1 MGLGL
6 GYLMMGDEMRYF
18 RLLVA
23 LVLMLPVVVGAGA
36 SEKVSKQSLV
46 SQGSKRSYYL
56 FVPESVKGPAPL
68 LIVFH
73 GTGRNGL
80 SLVEKWKD
88 LAAKEGF
95 IVAGPD
101 SKNSQTWKT
110 PEDGPDFL
118 RDLVE
123 ELKAKYPVN
132 PRRVYLFGHSGGAVF
147 ALGMSM
153 FESKYFAA
161 TAIHAGSWRD
171 PREFRLAEYGKR
183 KIPLA
188 IVVGDRDPLFPVESV
203 RATSERLK
211 EKGFEVEVTVL
222 KGHDHWYYDKAA
234 KINEQLWN
242 YLKRHEL
249 AGEPEFEQ
257 YQFAN

>member
-1 MGLGL
+1 
-6 GYLMMGDEMRYF
+6 MRYF
-18 RLLVA
+18 RFLVPLA
-23 LVLMLPVVVGAGA
+23 LALTAVGAVPA
-36 SEKVSKQSLV
+36 EKITKQAMV

-56 FVPESVKGPAPL
+56 FVPDSVKGPAPL
-68 LIVFH
+68 LLVFH
-73 GTGRNGL
+73 GSGRNGQ

-101 SKNSQTWKT
+101 SKSPQSWRT
-110 PEDGPDFL
+110 PDDGPDFL

-123 ELKAKYPVN
+123 ELKTKHPIN

-153 FESKYFAA
+153 FESRYFAA

-171 PREFRLAEYGKR
+171 PNEFRLAEYGKR

-188 IVVGDRDPLFPVESV
+188 IVVGDRDAFFPVASV
-203 RATSERLK
+203 NATSERLK
-211 EKGFEVEVTVL
+211 EKGFEVEVTVI
-222 KGHDHWYYDKAA
+222 KGHDHYYYDKAP
-234 KINEQLWN
+234 KINEQLWD
-242 YLKRHEL
+242 YLKKHEL
-249 AGEPEFEQ
+249 AEEPEFEQ
-257 YQFAN
+257 YQFKK

>member
-1 MGLGL
+1 MKYLRLWLPLILLLPTLGL
-6 GYLMMGDEMRYF
+6 
-18 RLLVA
+18 A
-23 LVLMLPVVVGAGA
+23 A
-36 SEKVSKQSLV
+36 SEKISKQTLT
-46 SQGSKRSYYL
+46 SQGKKRVYYL
-56 FVPESVKGPAPL
+56 FVPDTLKAPAPL
-68 LIVFH
+68 LITLH
-73 GTGRNGL
+73 GSGRDGL

-101 SKNSQTWKT
+101 ANDSQAWKT

-123 ELKAKYPVN
+123 ELKTKYPVN
-132 PRRVYLFGHSGGAVF
+132 ARRVYLFGHSAGAVF
-147 ALGMSM
+147 GLGMSM

-161 TAIHAGSWRD
+161 TAIHAGAWRD
-171 PREFRLAEYGKR
+171 PREFPLIDLAKR

-188 IVVGDRDPLFPVESV
+188 IVVGDQDQLFPVSAV
-203 RATSERLK
+203 KTTSERLR

-222 KGHDHWYYDKAA
+222 KGHGHGSYYDKAA

-242 YLKRHEL
+242 YLKKYEL
-249 AGEPEFEQ
+249 SQEPEFER
-257 YQFAN
+257 YQFNK